1 MDGAAFSGVPADLT
15 TSPTLQEPRKVPQQK
30 GHSMHKSII
39 AALGAAT
46 MLFAFPAAAQDFPVK
61 GGDYW
66 TVAEIAIDDGHFG
79 DYADHL
85 AGLYRKSMDFQKS
98 KGWIKASYIL
108 ANVNKRAGE
117 PDLYLV
123 TIADRPTTPAEDEA
137 RANETNAFLQSSAR
151 QGDAQSGARAKYR
164 HLGGSML
171 LQEQVYRK

>member
-1 MDGAAFSGVPADLT
+1 M
-15 TSPTLQEPRKVPQQK
+15 RKT
-30 GHSMHKSII
+30 MI

-46 MLFAFPAAAQDFPVK
+46 MLFALPAAAQDYPVK

-66 TVAEIAIDDGHFG
+66 TVGEITIDDGHFG

-85 AGLYRKSMDFQKS
+85 AGLYRKSVDFQKS

-123 TIADRPTTPAEDEA
+123 TISDRPTTPAEDEA
-137 RANETNAFLQSSAR
+137 RTKETNAFLQSSSR
-151 QGDAQSGARAKYR
+151 QEDAQSAARAKYR
-164 HLGGSML
+164 QLGGNML
-171 LQEQVYRK
+171 LQEMTYRK

>member
-1 MDGAAFSGVPADLT
+1 MLSLPERQFDM
-15 TSPTLQEPRKVPQQK
+15 RKT
-30 GHSMHKSII
+30 MI

-66 TVAEIAIDDGHFG
+66 TVSEITIDDGHFG

-85 AGLYRKSMDFQKS
+85 AGLYRKSIAFQRS

-108 ANVNKRAGE
+108 ANVNKRANE

-137 RANETNAFLQSSAR
+137 RNKEISAYLQSSAR
-151 QGDAQSGARAKYR
+151 QSDSESGARAKYR
-164 HLGGSML
+164 HLGGTML
-171 LQEQVYRK
+171 LQEMTYRK

>member
-1 MDGAAFSGVPADLT
+1 VSVSVAVPF
-15 TSPTLQEPRKVPQQK
+15 EPEALGLPERGGK
-30 GHSMHKSII
+30 SMYKTMLV
-39 AALGAAT
+39 ALGAAS
-46 MLFAFPAAAQDFPVK
+46 MLFAVPAMAQDFPVK

-66 TVAEIAIDDGHFG
+66 TVAEITIDDGHFG

-85 AGLYRKSMDFQKS
+85 SGLYRKSLDFQKS

-137 RANETNAFLQSSAR
+137 RAKEINAHLQSTAR
-151 QGDAQSGARAKYR
+151 QADTQSGERAKYR
-164 HLGGSML
+164 KLGGNML
-171 LQEQVYRK
+171 LQELVYRK

>member
-1 MDGAAFSGVPADLT
+1 M
-15 TSPTLQEPRKVPQQK
+15 RK
-30 GHSMHKSII
+30 SML

-46 MLFAFPAAAQDFPVK
+46 MLFAMPAAAQDFPVK

-66 TVAEIAIDDGHFG
+66 TVAEITIDDGHFG

-108 ANVNKRAGE
+108 ANVNKRVGE

-137 RANETNAFLQSSAR
+137 RAEGDQRAPAIERAAGRHAERRAR
-151 QGDAQSGARAKYR
+151 QVSQARREYAASGAR
-164 HLGGSML
+164 
-171 LQEQVYRK
+171 LQEVRSHGRAPVARRPALRHQSVHAH

>member
-1 MDGAAFSGVPADLT
+1 M
-15 TSPTLQEPRKVPQQK
+15 RKT
-30 GHSMHKSII
+30 ML

-66 TVAEIAIDDGHFG
+66 TVSEITIDDGHFG

-108 ANVNKRAGE
+108 GNVNKRSGE

-123 TIADRPTTPAEDEA
+123 TIADRPTTPAEDEQ

-151 QGDAQSGARAKYR
+151 QADTQSAARAKFR
-164 HLGGSML
+164 HLGGNML
-171 LQEQVYRK
+171 LQEMTYRK

>member
-1 MDGAAFSGVPADLT
+1 MRAIAGDVIPFRTKAI
-15 TSPTLQEPRKVPQQK
+15 SPSK
-30 GHSMHKSII
+30 GEANYMLRVIL
-39 AALGAAT
+39 AALGAAM
-46 MLFAFPAAAQDFPVK
+46 MLIPATATAQDFPVK

-66 TVAEIAIDDGHFG
+66 TVSEITIDDGHFG

-85 AGLYRKSMDFQKS
+85 AGLYRKSIDFQKS

-137 RANETNAFLQSSAR
+137 RAKEISAYLQSSAR
-151 QGDAQSGARAKYR
+151 QSDAQSGERAKYR
-164 HLGGSML
+164 HLGGTML
-171 LQEQVYRK
+171 LQEMEYRK

>member
-1 MDGAAFSGVPADLT
+1 M
-15 TSPTLQEPRKVPQQK
+15 
-30 GHSMHKSII
+30 
-39 AALGAAT
+39 
-46 MLFAFPAAAQDFPVK
+46 
-61 GGDYW
+61 GGNYW
-66 TVAEIAIDDGHFG
+66 TVSEITIDDGHFG

-85 AGLYRKSMDFQKS
+85 AGLYRKSTDFQKS

-137 RANETNAFLQSSAR
+137 RANQTNAFLQSSAR

>member
-1 MDGAAFSGVPADLT
+1 
-15 TSPTLQEPRKVPQQK
+15 
-30 GHSMHKSII
+30 MHKTLV

-46 MLFAFPAAAQDFPVK
+46 MLFATPAIAQDFPVT

-66 TVAEIAIDDGHFG
+66 TVAEITVDDGHFG

-85 AGLYRKSMDFQKS
+85 AGLYRKSLDFQKS

-108 ANVNKRAGE
+108 SNVNKRSGE

-137 RANETNAFLQSSAR
+137 RANATNAFLQSSAR

-164 HLGGSML
+164 TLGGSIL
-171 LQEQVYRK
+171 LQELVYRK

>member
-1 MDGAAFSGVPADLT
+1 
-15 TSPTLQEPRKVPQQK
+15 
-30 GHSMHKSII
+30 MHKTML

-46 MLFAFPAAAQDFPVK
+46 MLFANPAAAQDFPVK

-66 TVAEIAIDDGHFG
+66 TVSEITIDDGHFG

-85 AGLYRKSMDFQKS
+85 AGLYRKSVDFQKS

-108 ANVNKRAGE
+108 ANVNKREGE
-117 PDLYLV
+117 PDLYLI
-123 TIADRPTTPAEDEA
+123 TIADRPTTPAEDDQ
-137 RANETNAFLQSSAR
+137 RAKETNAFLQSSAR

-164 HLGGSML
+164 HLGGNML

>member
-1 MDGAAFSGVPADLT
+1 MRK
-15 TSPTLQEPRKVPQQK
+15 TL
-30 GHSMHKSII
+30 I

-66 TVAEIAIDDGHFG
+66 TVAEITIDDGHFG

-85 AGLYRKSMDFQKS
+85 AGLYRKSVDFQKS

-108 ANVNKRAGE
+108 ANVNKRSGE

-137 RANETNAFLQSSAR
+137 RAKETHAFLQSNSR
-151 QGDAQSGARAKYR
+151 QADTQSGERAKYR
-164 HLGGSML
+164 KLGGNML
-171 LQEQVYRK
+171 LQELVSRK